1 MDSIF
6 FGNEP
11 PSAGT
16 TTPQA
21 PSRNDLTEKLLF
33 NNTNDEYNSDNRN
46 NYNLSYP
53 PPPSSQQIQQEQE
66 GLLGHGVVVGG
77 GMDHDHHPPPPS
89 QGHYPPVTS
98 PQFGNGGTLQQ
109 PQPPPP
115 QYRDAWAAIVFI
127 LCQCIIFYY
136 ALVRGIHNIWYNK
149 SHTNNNNNHDHDHDE
164 ESMVGLIYM
173 ILLSTLA
180 ALGVTCAMV
189 ILLMKY
195 AHMFLQ
201 ITFGIIVISNIATV
215 LFCIQNSYWYG
226 IIGSIIFL
234 IYVIVCAR
242 SYQRRLPFA
251 AANLNVALAAITTNH
266 GLLFIAFGMSI
277 AINFFYSVIC
287 ILAAIGSFTEHQIDI
302 DDAEEPSAL
311 VAIFLIAMYYWTT
324 EVGKNIIHV
333 TTAGVMGTF
342 WFVPDDASTFWSPA
356 IYESFYRSI
365 TYSFGSICFG
375 SLVTTILHVVHQRIR
390 DAKHLHSRTTIGPSM
405 ILCVLECLSR
415 FLERIITYFNKWAYV
430 YIGLYGYDYLTAG
443 NKVITLF
450 MDRGWTA
457 IMNDQLVSSVLTL
470 VSIMIGVGAGCVG
483 LLLCIAHPAWV
494 SDFGEAGV
502 YVAFVV
508 PALIGITMALI
519 LTSVIMAA
527 VDTVMVA
534 FAEAPM
540 EFERNH
546 PGLSAQMV
554 TAWRHVYPDEFGR

>member
-6 FGNEP
+6 FNNEP

-16 TTPQA
+16 TPGL
-21 PSRNDLTEKLLF
+21 SEKLLL
-33 NNTNDEYNSDNRN
+33 NNTNDEYNN
-46 NYNLSYP
+46 NNNLSYP
-53 PPPSSQQIQQEQE
+53 PPPPSQQILQQQEQE
-66 GLLGHGVVVGG
+66 GLLDHGGHQ
-77 GMDHDHHPPPPS
+77 S
-89 QGHYPPVTS
+89 HYPPVAS
-98 PQFGNGGTLQQ
+98 PQCGNGGGMPPPQQQ
-109 PQPPPP
+109 PQQP
-115 QYRDAWAAIVFI
+115 QYRDLWAAIVF
-127 LCQCIIFYY
+127 LLFQCIVFYF
-136 ALVRGIHNIWYNK
+136 ALVRGIHNVWYN
-149 SHTNNNNNHDHDHDE
+149 SHNSANNNHNHD

-173 ILLSTLA
+173 ILLSTLT

-189 ILLMKY
+189 VLLMKY

-215 LFCIQNSYWYG
+215 LFCILNSFWLG
-226 IIGSIIFL
+226 IIGSIVFL
-234 IYVIVCAR
+234 IYVIICAR

-266 GLLFIAFGMSI
+266 GLLFIAFGISI

-311 VAIFLIAMYYWTT
+311 VAVFLIAMYYWTT
-324 EVGKNIIHV
+324 EVGKNIVHV

-375 SLVTTILHVVHQRIR
+375 SLVTTILHIVHQRIR
-390 DAKHLHSRTTIGPSM
+390 DARNLHSRTTFGPSM
-405 ILCVLECLSR
+405 ILCILECLSK

-450 MDRGWTA
+450 TERGWTA

-470 VSIMIGVGAGCVG
+470 VSTMIGVGAGCVG
-483 LLLCIAHPAWV
+483 LLLSIAHPAWV

-502 YVAFVV
+502 VVAFVV
-508 PALIGITMALI
+508 PAVIGITMALI